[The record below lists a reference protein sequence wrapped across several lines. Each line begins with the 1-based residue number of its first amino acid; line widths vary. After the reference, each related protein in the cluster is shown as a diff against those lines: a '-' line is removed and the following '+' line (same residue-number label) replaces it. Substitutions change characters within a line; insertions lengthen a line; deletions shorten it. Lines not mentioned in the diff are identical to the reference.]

1 MACNIAFYVHH
12 HGSGHL
18 MRSLSIAA
26 HLQDCKVT
34 FLGSDLGRYQSIIPG
49 HICCIVLPLDTSTKD
64 DYWAVDRDAA
74 GLHYAPLGVS
84 GQKARVAMLSKF
96 FAEHDQLLLVVDVS
110 VEVAMLATLCGIP
123 TVIVR
128 QHGKRDDLPHTLA
141 YKNAMGLLA
150 PYGRSLQPKEAE
162 WLSQK
167 TFFTGGFSRYAAQ
180 TDNTTHDCRQ
190 VAILVG
196 RGGTSIDKTFIS
208 KILGECPNW
217 HFNLIGDIE
226 GVDMNF
232 SASNLSVYKHL
243 ADPLAIL
250 SQCIVVIG
258 NAGHNTVMEVAS
270 LNKRMIVIPENRPFE
285 EQLVKAQMLE
295 KLSLARM
302 VLPESI
308 LSTDWSAE
316 LGQIVRT
323 TPNWRNTIIDTA
335 AFEAANY
342 IKAIFFNQFS
352 YAII

>member
-1 MACNIAFYVHH
+1 MAFNMAFYVHH

-26 HLQDCKVT
+26 HLPDCRVT
-34 FLGSDLGRYQSIIPG
+34 FLGSDLERYQSIIPE
-49 HICCIVLPLDTSTKD
+49 HICCISLPLDTSAD
-64 DYWAVDRDAA
+64 NDYWAVEREPA

-96 FAEHDQLLLVVDVS
+96 FTAHDQLLLVVDVS

-128 QHGKRDDLPHTLA
+128 QNGKRDDLPHTLA
-141 YKNAMGLLA
+141 YKNAVGLLA
-150 PYGRSLQPKEAE
+150 PYGQNLQPKEAE

-167 TFFTGGFSRYAAQ
+167 TFFTGGFSRYAGQA
-180 TDNTTHDCRQ
+180 DNTPPYCRQ

-208 KILGECPNW
+208 KLLAECPDW
-217 HFNLIGDIE
+217 HFNLLGEVD
-226 GVDMNF
+226 GVDMEL
-232 SASNLSVYKHL
+232 STDNLSVYSHL
-243 ADPLAIL
+243 AEPLPIL

-270 LNKRMIVIPENRPFE
+270 LNKRLIVIPENRPFE
-285 EQLVKAQMLE
+285 EQLIKAQMLE
-295 KLSLARM
+295 KQGFARM

-308 LSTDWSAE
+308 LSADWSAE
-316 LGQIVRT
+316 LGKIVQT
-323 TPNWRNTIIDTA
+323 TPNWNTTIIDTA
-335 AFEAANY
+335 ANEAANY
-342 IKAIFFNQFS
+342 LRGIFSDQFS
-352 YAII
+352 YAAI